1 MIKHAS
7 IFSQLLTIFS
17 RTEFAGLVKEY
28 RSDYRSKGFNS
39 WTQLVCMLFC
49 HLAQTKSLRE
59 ICNGLR
65 CCLGKL
71 KHLGIFGVPNKST
84 LSYANSKR
92 PCALYEELFYKT
104 LERVQLLAPGCQKK
118 KRKFRFRNRLFSIDS
133 TVMDLCLNLF
143 PWAKFRRTK
152 GAVKLHM
159 LLDHE
164 GYLPTFALITKGNV
178 SDIHFARRLDLAPDS
193 IVAMDRAYNDYE
205 LFARWT
211 DRKVW
216 FVTRL
221 KSNAVYQVVEKRD
234 TPQRGNIISDEV
246 IRFTGNATAKKCPHH
261 VRKIVVWDDKN
272 QLEIELL
279 TNHMEFAS
287 TTISAIYKD
296 RWQIELFFK
305 ALKQNLKIKTF
316 VGTTENALKI
326 QIWTALIAILL
337 IKYLKFKSKFNWSLS
352 NLVALLRLNL
362 FTYRN
367 IWEWLDDPF
376 QTPPEGTEGVQLKLD
391 FPVWDSKIVKR

>member
-7 IFSQLLTIFS
+7 IFSQLLSIFS
-17 RTEFAGLVKEY
+17 RSDFASLVKEY
-28 RSDYRSKGFNS
+28 CSDDRSKGFSS
-39 WTQLVCMLFC
+39 WSQLVCMLFC
-49 HLAQTKSLRE
+49 HLAQAKSLRE

-71 KHLGIFGVPNKST
+71 KHLGIFCSPNKST

-92 PCALYEELFYKT
+92 PWALYQELFYKT
-104 LERVQLLAPGCQKK
+104 LERVQLLAPGPQKK
-118 KRKFRFRNRLFSIDS
+118 KSKFRFKNRLFSIDA

-164 GYLPTFALITKGNV
+164 GYLPTFALITEGKV
-178 SDIHFARRLDLAPDS
+178 SDIHFARLLDLPADS

-205 LFARWT
+205 MFAKWT
-211 DRKVW
+211 DGKIW

-221 KSNAVYQVVEKRD
+221 KSNAVYEVVEKRE
-234 TPQRGNIISDEV
+234 TPQKGSIISDEV
-246 IRFTGNATAKKCPHH
+246 IRLSGKTTAQKCPHPL
-261 VRKIVVWDDKN
+261 RKIVVWDNKN
-272 QLEIELL
+272 QREIELL
-279 TNHMEFAS
+279 TNHMEFGA

-296 RWQIELFFK
+296 RWEIELFFK

-337 IKYLKFKSKFNWSLS
+337 IKFLQFKSKLNWSLS
-352 NLVALLRLNL
+352 NLVALLRMNL

-367 IWEWLDDPF
+367 IWEWLDEPF
-376 QTPPEGTEGVQLKLD
+376 DTPPEGTEGVQLKLN
-391 FPVWDSKIVKR
+391 FPI